1 MKSNNILVVCNLL
14 RPPEIQNTH
23 SYEKLYLRLWLIKF
37 ERANLASTKERYE
50 RKYMFSSATTFI
62 TLQKF
67 EYKQQLPCNKSQGLH
82 REFDNCISVMW
93 H

>member
-1 MKSNNILVVCNLL
+1 MKNVFS
-14 RPPEIQNTH
+14 PT
-23 SYEKLYLRLWLIKF
+23 LIKF
-37 ERANLASTKERYE
+37 ERANLASAKQRYE

-82 REFDNCISVMW
+82 REFDNCVSVVW

>member
-1 MKSNNILVVCNLL
+1 
-14 RPPEIQNTH
+14 
-23 SYEKLYLRLWLIKF
+23 
-37 ERANLASTKERYE
+37 
-50 RKYMFSSATTFI
+50 MFSSATTFI

-82 REFDNCISVMW
+82 REFDNCVSGVW